1 MLMFTSLVD
10 GRVRTVTNCI
20 TSRRATVTPHPTCS
34 WKSQDSNLLSPKAPV
49 LQTGPALQRWRT
61 SLWKRMGSNHHLPGF
76 NRPLYP
82 RAALPRKLRGDTLF
96 ELCDVSPL
104 THHLAHITLHTFL
117 CCQGWTRTSI
127 SGSKNRGPAVRRPG
141 IVILDSSDHAAFAW
155 ASAA

>member
-10 GRVRTVTNCI
+10 GRVRTVTNCS

-82 RAALPRKLRGDTLF
+82 RAALPFLTIRSCDHRIHPLARRDSNPHPSVKSRVVFHTTSKPLCGADGDRTR
-96 ELCDVSPL
+96 ELPV
-104 THHLAHITLHTFL
+104 
-117 CCQGWTRTSI
+117 
-127 SGSKNRGPAVRRPG
+127 
-141 IVILDSSDHAAFAW
+141 DSRALYRSTTAPW
-155 ASAA
+155 